1 VVGPPDR
8 HDEEAQR
15 ARGPKLGKTLYADAS
30 KKLQRY
36 KDKRRGKLPVGR
48 PGESG
53 SRRGRVC
60 QSKADEGP
68 PVVGFLTHYHSF
80 IPSFA
85 PTYDSTMVS
94 GGWNYDDT
102 VDAARAAAINREWI
116 ESGWNSNYAST
127 SAIKSVEP
135 IDDDVEAHGRALRA
149 AKVLMG
155 DDISDSAIDPELL
168 GAIEQDQSGSQTAKN
183 KLRENAELLLTLA
196 QRQEMR
202 LRRDEREV
210 TDPEEHAL
218 GE

>member
-1 VVGPPDR
+1 
-8 HDEEAQR
+8 
-15 ARGPKLGKTLYADAS
+15 
-30 KKLQRY
+30 
-36 KDKRRGKLPVGR
+36 
-48 PGESG
+48 
-53 SRRGRVC
+53 
-60 QSKADEGP
+60 
-68 PVVGFLTHYHSF
+68 
-80 IPSFA
+80 
-85 PTYDSTMVS
+85 MVS

-102 VDAARAAAINREWI
+102 VDAARAATINREWI

-135 IDDDVEAHGRALRA
+135 INDDVEAHERALRA

-155 DDISDSAIDPELL
+155 DEIPDSAIDPELL
-168 GAIEQDQSGSQTAKN
+168 GAIEQEQSGSQTAKN

-196 QRQEMR
+196 QRQEVR